1 MRKLSSWFFDWLQT
15 AADVQGWNKS
25 EKKVKRL
32 WKLKLGIL
40 DEDPEFGI
48 FINRWGYYLLI
59 LHSKIVSSK
68 FLIVFKWRLW
78 RFKFCNFDLTKNCQS
93 HINFTIDFVVDH
105 KISACKKAYLYKEKE
120 QENSWNMN
128 FFMVLTWSFTEF

>member
-1 MRKLSSWFFDWLQT
+1 MIFWL

-40 DEDPEFGI
+40 DEDPEFDI

-105 KISACKKAYLYKEKE
+105 KISACKKAYLYKKKKTRKLVEPMSE
-120 QENSWNMN
+120 FIHGFDLE
-128 FFMVLTWSFTEF
+128 FYRIRFTEF